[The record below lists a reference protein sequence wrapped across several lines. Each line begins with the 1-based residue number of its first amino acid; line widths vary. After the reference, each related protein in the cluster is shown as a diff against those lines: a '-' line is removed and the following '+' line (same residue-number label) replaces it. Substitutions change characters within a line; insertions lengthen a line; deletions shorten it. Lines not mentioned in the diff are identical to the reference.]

1 VRLATIKIEKEEI
14 ACFVLNDYLID
25 IVSFYKFIHKEDPP
39 SGFFNIKG
47 ILSIDK
53 GLHQIEE
60 LKDKAKEMLAA
71 DNSCDELIAKKII
84 FPLGAVKLTAPVPN
98 PDKIVCIGLNY
109 KDHCK
114 EQNRPFPRYPILFSK
129 FNTAVIGPNDVVIK
143 PAITQKLDFEA
154 ELAFIIG
161 KKGRHIEE
169 KDAMEYVAGYTI
181 FNDIS
186 ARDIQFADKQ
196 WLRGKTFDTFAPMGP
211 YLVTKDEID
220 NPHNLY
226 IKVKVN
232 DSIMQDSNTSAMIHQ
247 IPYLISFISQV
258 VTLKPGDVVATGT
271 PAGVGVFRKPPFF
284 LKQKDTVSVEIEKLG
299 VLRNFIEDDTFGG

>member
-1 VRLATIKIEKEEI
+1 MRLATVRIEKSEI
-14 ACFVLNDYLID
+14 AGFVLNDYLID
-25 IVSFYKFIHKEDPP
+25 IVSFYKFIHKKNPP
-39 SGFFNIKG
+39 SGFSNIKG
-47 ILSIDK
+47 ILSINE
-53 GLHQIEE
+53 GIHRVEE
-60 LKDKAKEMLAA
+60 LNDEAKKFLTT
-71 DNSCDELIAKKII
+71 DSDCDELIANKII
-84 FPLGAVKLTAPVPN
+84 FPQEAVKLTAPVSN
-98 PDKIVCIGLNY
+98 PDKIICIGLNY
-109 KDHCK
+109 KDHCE
-114 EQNRPFPRYPILFSK
+114 EQNRPFPEYPILFSK
-129 FNTAVIGPNDVVIK
+129 FNTAVVGPDDAVIK
-143 PAITQKLDFEA
+143 PAITQKLDYEG

-161 KKGRHIEE
+161 KEGRHIDE

-196 WLRGKTFDTFAPMGP
+196 WLRGKTFNTFAPMGP

-247 IPYLISFISQV
+247 IPYLVSFISQV

-284 LKQKDTVSVEIEKLG
+284 LKEKDTVSVEIEKLG
-299 VLRNFIEDDTFGG
+299 ILRNFIKNDTVTG

>member
-1 VRLATIKIEKEEI
+1 MHLKISSKVNKRNNKVRLAT
-14 ACFVLNDYLID
+14 
-25 IVSFYKFIHKEDPP
+25 
-39 SGFFNIKG
+39 
-47 ILSIDK
+47 
-53 GLHQIEE
+53 
-60 LKDKAKEMLAA
+60 
-71 DNSCDELIAKKII
+71 
-84 FPLGAVKLTAPVPN
+84 
-98 PDKIVCIGLNY
+98 PDKIICIGLNY
-109 KDHCK
+109 KDHCE
-114 EQNRPFPRYPILFSK
+114 EQNRPFPEYPILFSK
-129 FNTAVIGPNDVVIK
+129 FNTAVVGPDDAVIK
-143 PAITQKLDFEA
+143 PAITQKLDYEG

-161 KKGRHIEE
+161 KEGRHIDE

-196 WLRGKTFDTFAPMGP
+196 WLRGKTFNTFAPMGP

-247 IPYLISFISQV
+247 IPYLVSFISQV

-284 LKQKDTVSVEIEKLG
+284 LKEKDTVSVEIEKLG
-299 VLRNFIEDDTFGG
+299 ILRNFIKNDTVTG